1 MRGCAKI
8 SFGAASLKSNIN
20 TTDYAANYSD
30 DGNGACCRI
39 FAATQAHGL
48 GGKGGDC
55 LVWLLLLLLGVEVG
69 GNGMIIGNLHRLG
82 LNALI
87 IATLATAV
95 SVAASVLLWRNI
107 KSKTGDDSHGNNPA
121 RENHETLKQKAA
133 QPEIVPQQKREEE
146 AL

>member
-1 MRGCAKI
+1 MPLIILMMAMGLAAGFLLRHRRMAWVAKVVT
-8 SFGAASLKSNIN
+8 A
-20 TTDYAANYSD
+20 
-30 DGNGACCRI
+30 
-39 FAATQAHGL
+39 
-48 GGKGGDC
+48 

-82 LNALI
+82 QNALI

>member
-1 MRGCAKI
+1 MPLIILMMAMGLAAGFLLRHRRMAWVAKVVI
-8 SFGAASLKSNIN
+8 A
-20 TTDYAANYSD
+20 
-30 DGNGACCRI
+30 
-39 FAATQAHGL
+39 
-48 GGKGGDC
+48 

>member
-1 MRGCAKI
+1 MPLIILMMAMGLAAGFLLRHRHMTWVAKVVT
-8 SFGAASLKSNIN
+8 A
-20 TTDYAANYSD
+20 
-30 DGNGACCRI
+30 
-39 FAATQAHGL
+39 
-48 GGKGGDC
+48 

-69 GNGMIIGNLHRLG
+69 GNDMIIGNLHRLG

-107 KSKTGDDSHGNNPA
+107 KSKTGYDSHGNNPA

>member
-1 MRGCAKI
+1 MPLIILMMAMGLAAGFLLRHRRMAWVAKVVT
-8 SFGAASLKSNIN
+8 A
-20 TTDYAANYSD
+20 
-30 DGNGACCRI
+30 
-39 FAATQAHGL
+39 
-48 GGKGGDC
+48 

-69 GNGMIIGNLHRLG
+69 GNGMIIGNLHRLE

>member
-1 MRGCAKI
+1 MPLIILMMAMGLAAGFLLRHRRMAWAAKVVT
-8 SFGAASLKSNIN
+8 A
-20 TTDYAANYSD
+20 
-30 DGNGACCRI
+30 
-39 FAATQAHGL
+39 
-48 GGKGGDC
+48 

>member
-1 MRGCAKI
+1 MPLIILMMAMGLAAGFLLRHRRMAWVAKVVT
-8 SFGAASLKSNIN
+8 A
-20 TTDYAANYSD
+20 
-30 DGNGACCRI
+30 
-39 FAATQAHGL
+39 
-48 GGKGGDC
+48 

-87 IATLATAV
+87 IATLATAA
-95 SVAASVLLWRNI
+95 SVAASVLLWCNI
-107 KSKTGDDSHGNNPA
+107 KSKPGDDSHGNNPV

>member
-1 MRGCAKI
+1 MPLIILMMAMGL
-8 SFGAASLKSNIN
+8 AAGFLLRHRRMAWVVKVV
-20 TTDYAANYSD
+20 TA
-30 DGNGACCRI
+30 
-39 FAATQAHGL
+39 
-48 GGKGGDC
+48 

>member
-1 MRGCAKI
+1 MPLIILMMAMGLAAGFLLRHRHMTWVAKVVT
-8 SFGAASLKSNIN
+8 A
-20 TTDYAANYSD
+20 
-30 DGNGACCRI
+30 
-39 FAATQAHGL
+39 
-48 GGKGGDC
+48 

-69 GNGMIIGNLHRLG
+69 GNDMIIGNLHRLG

-87 IATLATAV
+87 IAALATAG

>member
-1 MRGCAKI
+1 MPLIILMMAMGLAAGFLLRHRRMAWVAKVVT
-8 SFGAASLKSNIN
+8 A
-20 TTDYAANYSD
+20 
-30 DGNGACCRI
+30 
-39 FAATQAHGL
+39 
-48 GGKGGDC
+48 

-82 LNALI
+82 LNDLI

>member
-1 MRGCAKI
+1 MPLIILMMAMGLAAGFLLRHRRMAWVAKVVT
-8 SFGAASLKSNIN
+8 A
-20 TTDYAANYSD
+20 
-30 DGNGACCRI
+30 
-39 FAATQAHGL
+39 
-48 GGKGGDC
+48 

-95 SVAASVLLWRNI
+95 SVAASVLLWCNI
-107 KSKTGDDSHGNNPA
+107 KSGTGDDSHGNNPA

>member
-1 MRGCAKI
+1 MVTA
-8 SFGAASLKSNIN
+8 
-20 TTDYAANYSD
+20 
-30 DGNGACCRI
+30 
-39 FAATQAHGL
+39 
-48 GGKGGDC
+48 

>member
-1 MRGCAKI
+1 MPLIILMMAMGLAAGFLLRHRRMAWVAKV
-8 SFGAASLKSNIN
+8 GTA
-20 TTDYAANYSD
+20 
-30 DGNGACCRI
+30 
-39 FAATQAHGL
+39 
-48 GGKGGDC
+48 
-55 LVWLLLLLLGVEVG
+55 LVWLLLQLLGVEVG

-107 KSKTGDDSHGNNPA
+107 KSKTCDDSHGNNPA

>member
-1 MRGCAKI
+1 MPLIILMMAMGLAAGFFLLFRRMAWVAKVVT
-8 SFGAASLKSNIN
+8 A
-20 TTDYAANYSD
+20 
-30 DGNGACCRI
+30 
-39 FAATQAHGL
+39 
-48 GGKGGDC
+48 
-55 LVWLLLLLLGVEVG
+55 LVWLLLLLIGVEVG

>member
-1 MRGCAKI
+1 MPLIILMMAMGLAAGFLLRHRRMACVAKVVT
-8 SFGAASLKSNIN
+8 A
-20 TTDYAANYSD
+20 
-30 DGNGACCRI
+30 
-39 FAATQAHGL
+39 
-48 GGKGGDC
+48 

-69 GNGMIIGNLHRLG
+69 GNVMIIGNLHRLG

-107 KSKTGDDSHGNNPA
+107 KSKTCDDSHGNNPA

>member
-1 MRGCAKI
+1 MPLIILMMAMGLAAGFLLRHRRMAWVAKVVT
-8 SFGAASLKSNIN
+8 A
-20 TTDYAANYSD
+20 
-30 DGNGACCRI
+30 
-39 FAATQAHGL
+39 
-48 GGKGGDC
+48 

-95 SVAASVLLWRNI
+95 SVAASVLLWRNS

>member
-1 MRGCAKI
+1 MPLIILMMAMGLAAGFLLRHRRMAWVAKVVT
-8 SFGAASLKSNIN
+8 A
-20 TTDYAANYSD
+20 
-30 DGNGACCRI
+30 
-39 FAATQAHGL
+39 
-48 GGKGGDC
+48 

-121 RENHETLKQKAA
+121 RENNETLKQKAA

>member
-1 MRGCAKI
+1 MPLIILMMAMGLAAGFLLRHRRMAWVAKMVT
-8 SFGAASLKSNIN
+8 AM
-20 TTDYAANYSD
+20 
-30 DGNGACCRI
+30 
-39 FAATQAHGL
+39 
-48 GGKGGDC
+48 
-55 LVWLLLLLLGVEVG
+55 VWLLLLLLGVEVG

>member
-1 MRGCAKI
+1 MPLIILMMAMGLAAGFLLRHRRMAWVAKVVT
-8 SFGAASLKSNIN
+8 A
-20 TTDYAANYSD
+20 
-30 DGNGACCRI
+30 
-39 FAATQAHGL
+39 
-48 GGKGGDC
+48 

-69 GNGMIIGNLHRLG
+69 GNGMIIGNLYRLG

-87 IATLATAV
+87 IAALATAV

-107 KSKTGDDSHGNNPA
+107 KSKTCDDSHGNNPA

>member
-1 MRGCAKI
+1 MALGLAAGFLLRHRRMTWVAKVVT
-8 SFGAASLKSNIN
+8 A
-20 TTDYAANYSD
+20 
-30 DGNGACCRI
+30 
-39 FAATQAHGL
+39 
-48 GGKGGDC
+48 

-69 GNGMIIGNLHRLG
+69 GNDMIIGNLHRLG

>member
-1 MRGCAKI
+1 MPLIILMMAMGLAAGFLLRHRRMAWVAKVVT
-8 SFGAASLKSNIN
+8 A
-20 TTDYAANYSD
+20 
-30 DGNGACCRI
+30 
-39 FAATQAHGL
+39 
-48 GGKGGDC
+48 

-87 IATLATAV
+87 IAALATAV

-146 AL
+146 ALLKEAL

>member
-1 MRGCAKI
+1 MPLIILMMAMGLAAGFLLRHRRMALVAKVVT
-8 SFGAASLKSNIN
+8 A
-20 TTDYAANYSD
+20 
-30 DGNGACCRI
+30 
-39 FAATQAHGL
+39 
-48 GGKGGDC
+48 

>member
-1 MRGCAKI
+1 MPLIILMMAMGLAAGFLLRHRRMAWVAKVVT
-8 SFGAASLKSNIN
+8 A
-20 TTDYAANYSD
+20 
-30 DGNGACCRI
+30 
-39 FAATQAHGL
+39 
-48 GGKGGDC
+48 

-69 GNGMIIGNLHRLG
+69 GNGLIIGNLHRLG

-87 IATLATAV
+87 IATLATAG

-121 RENHETLKQKAA
+121 RENHETLKQNAA

>member
-1 MRGCAKI
+1 MPLIILMMAMGLAAGFLLRHRCMAWVAKVVT
-8 SFGAASLKSNIN
+8 A
-20 TTDYAANYSD
+20 
-30 DGNGACCRI
+30 
-39 FAATQAHGL
+39 
-48 GGKGGDC
+48 

-69 GNGMIIGNLHRLG
+69 GNGMIISNLHRLG

-87 IATLATAV
+87 IAALATAG

>member
-1 MRGCAKI
+1 MPLIILMMAMGLAAGFLLRHRHMTWVAKVVT
-8 SFGAASLKSNIN
+8 A
-20 TTDYAANYSD
+20 
-30 DGNGACCRI
+30 
-39 FAATQAHGL
+39 
-48 GGKGGDC
+48 

-69 GNGMIIGNLHRLG
+69 GNDMIIGNLHRLG